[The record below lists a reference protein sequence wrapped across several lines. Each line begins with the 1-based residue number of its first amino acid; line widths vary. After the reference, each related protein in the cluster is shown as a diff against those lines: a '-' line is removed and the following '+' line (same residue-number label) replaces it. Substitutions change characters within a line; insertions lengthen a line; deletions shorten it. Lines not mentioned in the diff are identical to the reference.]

1 MCCRRHRVTFQAL
14 IPSTPWVERKMGAT
28 AIRSDLPSV
37 DYFVRRIKHFCYN
50 LPIIGTIMCVL
61 WCSGFPLQIMYCY
74 RMRRDGNLKFKHW
87 LRGGKKCIVCSRN
100 FISFPAALPLRDHKL
115 IDRLDGM
122 ISAGWNSLPDCGITR
137 REFEKRVQEGSSLL
151 CVISGADRKQM
162 GLPTR
167 YAPRWARVIWQ
178 GKLKRSGTILKNHKQ
193 VNQAE
198 HAPDGWGG
206 PEMELTSSR
215 AASADASLIQGTAAR
230 TRERITRDPG
240 GDLRLSPWQGRLSDM
255 M

>member
-137 REFEKRVQEGSSLL
+137 REFEKRVQEGSPSSASFPAQTGNRWVYQRDTRHDGQEWFGRENLRGVAQYSRTTNKWIKRSML
-151 CVISGADRKQM
+151 QM
-162 GLPTR
+162 GEEDQKWSWRLQEPL
-167 YAPRWARVIWQ
+167 Q
-178 GKLKRSGTILKNHKQ
+178 
-193 VNQAE
+193 
-198 HAPDGWGG
+198 
-206 PEMELTSSR
+206 LTP
-215 AASADASLIQGTAAR
+215 A
-230 TRERITRDPG
+230 
-240 GDLRLSPWQGRLSDM
+240 
-255 M
+255 